1 LLEGFVFE
9 FLTRSGCHLCD
20 DARALVNTEVTRR
33 GGQVREIDIDTDDA
47 LVEEFGRRVPVL
59 RAPDGVVVAE
69 GVMDRRSIRSGL
81 RRVAAR
87 LDRG

>member
-1 LLEGFVFE
+1 VFE

-33 GGQVREIDIDTDDA
+33 GGEVREIDIDSDEN
-47 LVEEFGRRVPVL
+47 LVEEFGIRVPVL
-59 RAPDGVVVAE
+59 RAPNGMVVAE
-69 GVMDRRSIRSGL
+69 GVIDRRSVRSGL

-87 LDRG
+87 FDRG

>member
-1 LLEGFVFE
+1 MFE

-33 GGQVREIDIDTDDA
+33 GGEVREIDIDSDEN
-47 LVEEFGRRVPVL
+47 LVEEFGIRVPVL
-59 RAPDGVVVAE
+59 RAPNGMVVAE
-69 GVMDRRSIRSGL
+69 GVIDRRSVRSGL

-87 LDRG
+87 FDRG